1 MHFITSDDLTLQ
13 PQRLLDDA
21 KRGEAAI
28 VTVGGEPVML
38 TMPLG
43 RGIDS
48 RGLLLELAATLFDRE
63 KISLGLAAR
72 VAGLSISEMID
83 ELGRREIAVIR
94 LSPGELE
101 RELAAF
107 GD

>member
-1 MHFITSDDLTLQ
+1 MHFLTADDMTLQ
-13 PQRLLDDA
+13 PQQLLDDA
-21 KRGEAAI
+21 QRGEAAI
-28 VTVGGEPVML
+28 VTVAGEPVML
-38 TMPLG
+38 TMPLTKG
-43 RGIDS
+43 VDS
-48 RGLLLELAATLFDRE
+48 RGLLLDLAATLFDRE

-94 LSPGELE
+94 LLPGELE